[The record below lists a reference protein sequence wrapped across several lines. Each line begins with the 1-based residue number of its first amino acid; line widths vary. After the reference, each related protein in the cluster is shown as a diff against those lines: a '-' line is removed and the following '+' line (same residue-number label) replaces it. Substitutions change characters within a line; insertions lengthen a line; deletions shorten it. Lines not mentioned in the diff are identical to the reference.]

1 MSMSHPLRNRALCPA
16 LRYNHGKGRT
26 RGSAVDQGS
35 GEGNVESQP
44 EQRLSQVQTLWTI
57 VCRAHGE
64 GTASMVRSAQEQLLG
79 RYCIVVRRYLLG
91 ALRDADAAEE
101 LTQEF
106 ALRFVRGE
114 LKGVDRQRG
123 RFRDYLKGTLF
134 HLIGDFH
141 RRRKKRPLPLPEGHE
156 PAAEPE
162 DNFAQD
168 QRFLESWRAELL
180 HRSWQALA
188 QLQAETGR
196 PFHQVLQ
203 FRAANLELRSADMAE
218 QLGPVLGH
226 AVNAAWVRQTLHRA
240 REKFAEFLLDEVR
253 QTLDEP
259 TLEQLEGELVLLGL
273 HSYCQ
278 PALDTRRAR

>member
-1 MSMSHPLRNRALCPA
+1 MRDPKQWTN
-16 LRYNHGKGRT
+16 
-26 RGSAVDQGS
+26 DES
-35 GEGNVESQP
+35 GEGYVESQP

-57 VCRAHGE
+57 VCQAHGG
-64 GTASMVRSAQEQLLG
+64 GTATTVRSAQEQLLD
-79 RYCIVVRRYLLG
+79 RYLAVVRRYLLG
-91 ALRDADAAEE
+91 ALRDADAAED

-106 ALRFVRGE
+106 SLRFLRGE
-114 LKGVDRQRG
+114 LKGADRQRG

-141 RRRKKRPLPLPEGHE
+141 RRRKRTPLPLAEGYE
-156 PAAEPE
+156 PAAET
-162 DNFAQD
+162 DDVSAQD
-168 QRFLESWRAELL
+168 QQFLESWRAELL
-180 HRSWQALA
+180 SRAWQTLA
-188 QLQAETGR
+188 ELQAETRR

-226 AVNAAWVRQTLHRA
+226 SVNAAWVRQTLHRA
-240 REKFAEFLLDEVR
+240 REKFAEFLLEEVR

-259 TLEQLEGELVLLGL
+259 TFEQLEDELVLLGL

-278 PALDTRRAR
+278 PALETRRTT